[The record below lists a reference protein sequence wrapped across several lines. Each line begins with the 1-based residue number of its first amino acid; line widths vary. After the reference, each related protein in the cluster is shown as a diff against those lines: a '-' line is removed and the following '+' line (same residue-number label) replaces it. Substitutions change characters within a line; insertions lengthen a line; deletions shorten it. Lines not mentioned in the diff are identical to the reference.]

1 MLKGLGDL
9 GNLMKLQKE
18 FKSAQK
24 KITGTTRE
32 GTGADGAVKAVMSG
46 EYHLVSLSI
55 DPNYLKGASPRDL
68 EKAVVTA
75 VNGAVAEIKDFSVS
89 EMGKLTGGLNIPGLG
104 DFLK

>member
-1 MLKGLGDL
+1 MLKGLGEL

-32 GTGADGAVKAVMSG
+32 GTAAGGAVKAVMSG
-46 EYHLVSLSI
+46 DYRLVSLTI
-55 DPNYLKGASPRDL
+55 DPDFQKNAAPRDL
-68 EKAVVTA
+68 EKSVAAA
-75 VNGAVAEIKDFSVS
+75 VNAAVDGIKEFSVS
-89 EMGKLTGGLNIPGLG
+89 EMGRLTGGLNIPGLG